1 LHNTLVEHKK
11 RKYKGREIEYNLS
24 TVEQKNATGEMD
36 LKIDEKHVHIIRT
49 EDGLFVTHLLPFQ
62 TYNSIDELFKDVID
76 KVPAFRKEES
86 SR

>member
-1 LHNTLVEHKK
+1 LHNTLVGYKK
-11 RKYKGREIEYNLS
+11 RKYKGREIEYNIS
-24 TVEQKNATGEMD
+24 TMGQENATGEMD